1 MVFIILVKF
10 FDIII
15 GAKLGMMIS
24 SFLSSSALFF
34 FSFLSFPVFFEAVPL
49 KKKKIFP

>member
-15 GAKLGMMIS
+15 GAKLGMIIS
-24 SFLSSSALFF
+24 SFLSSSAPFF
-34 FSFLSFPVFFEAVPL
+34 FPFWVFQCSL
-49 KKKKIFP
+49 KLYLKKKKKIFP